1 MFHSKSLGLRCT
13 HKLSQAV
20 KQRRNEEGMKY
31 GIYFAYWEKEWD
43 VDQKKYISKVKDLGF
58 DILEISCAMLKNI
71 SQGELLEIKKMA
83 ADAGV
88 ELTAGYGPNAQEN
101 LASADSA
108 VASHAVVFFTDIL
121 KKLEVLDIHTL
132 GGGIYSYWP
141 VDYSKPIDKAGDW
154 ERSVKNVRTVGKI
167 AGECGVDY
175 CLEVLNRFE
184 GYLLNTCAEC
194 RRFVEQVDVPAVK
207 IMLDTFHMNIEEDS
221 MVEAILL
228 AGDRLGHFHVGEN
241 NRRLPGKGGM
251 PWYEIGSALRAIGYD
266 KNVVMEPFVRSGGGV
281 GSDIKVWRDLSKGAT
296 ERELD
301 RDAAWSVEFLRGA
314 FSGPNSDNSS
324 VLL

>member
-1 MFHSKSLGLRCT
+1 
-13 HKLSQAV
+13 
-20 KQRRNEEGMKY
+20 MKY
-31 GIYFAYWEKEWD
+31 GIYFAYWEQEWNA
-43 VDQKKYISKVKDLGF
+43 DQKQYIQKVKDLGF

-71 SQGELLEIKKMA
+71 SKEELLEMKKMA

-88 ELTAGYGPNAQEN
+88 TLTAGYGPNASEN
-101 LASADSA
+101 LGSADP
-108 VASHAVVFFTDIL
+108 AVVKNAMAFYTDTL
-121 KKLEVLDIHTL
+121 KKLELLDIHTL
-132 GGGIYSYWP
+132 GGGVYSYWP

-154 ERSVKNVRTVGKI
+154 ARSVENVRKVGKI

-194 RRFVEQVDVPAVK
+194 RRFVEEVDVDAVK

-228 AGDRLGHFHVGEN
+228 AGDKLGHFHVGEN
-241 NRRLPGKGGM
+241 NRRLPGKGGF

-266 KNVVMEPFVRSGGGV
+266 KNVVMEPFVKSGGGV
-281 GSDIKVWRDLSKGAT
+281 GSDIKVWRDLSKGAST
-296 ERELD
+296 AELD
-301 RDAAWSVEFLRGA
+301 RDAAQSVEYLRYV
-314 FSGPNSDNSS
+314 FSGPNSDYKS
-324 VLL
+324 VLR

>member
-1 MFHSKSLGLRCT
+1 
-13 HKLSQAV
+13 
-20 KQRRNEEGMKY
+20 MKY
-31 GIYFAYWEKEWD
+31 GIYFAYWEKEWNA
-43 VDQKKYISKVKDLGF
+43 DQKSYISKVKKLGF
-58 DILEISCAMLKNI
+58 DVLEISCAMLKAI
-71 SQGELLEIKKMA
+71 STQELMEMKKMA
-83 ADAGV
+83 ANAGIT
-88 ELTAGYGPNAQEN
+88 LTAGYGPGANEN
-101 LASADSA
+101 LASANEDIVKNA
-108 VASHAVVFFTDIL
+108 VAFYTDIL
-121 KKLEVLDIHTL
+121 KKLEILDIHTL

-141 VDYSKPIDKAGDW
+141 VDYTKPIDKAGDW

-194 RRFVEQVDVPAVK
+194 KAFVEQVDVPAVK

-266 KNVVMEPFVRSGGGV
+266 KNIVMEPFVRNGGGV

-296 ERELD
+296 DEMLD
-301 RDAAWSVEFLRGA
+301 QDAAASVAFLKNV
-314 FSGPNSDNSS
+314 FSGPNSDYGS
-324 VLL
+324 VLK

>member
-1 MFHSKSLGLRCT
+1 
-13 HKLSQAV
+13 
-20 KQRRNEEGMKY
+20 MKY
-31 GIYFAYWEKEWD
+31 GIYFAYWEKEWNA
-43 VDQKKYISKVKDLGF
+43 DQKSYISRVKKLGF
-58 DILEISCAMLKNI
+58 DVLEISCAMLKAI
-71 SQGELLEIKKMA
+71 STQELMEMKKMA
-83 ADAGV
+83 ADAGIT
-88 ELTAGYGPNAQEN
+88 LTAGYGPGANEN
-101 LASADSA
+101 LASANEDIVKNA
-108 VASHAVVFFTDIL
+108 VAFYTDIL
-121 KKLEVLDIHTL
+121 KKLEILDIHTL

-141 VDYSKPIDKAGDW
+141 VDYTKPIDKAGDW

-194 RRFVEQVDVPAVK
+194 KVFVEQVDVPAVK

-266 KNVVMEPFVRSGGGV
+266 KNIVMEPFVRNGGGV

-296 ERELD
+296 DEMLD
-301 RDAAWSVEFLRGA
+301 QDAAASVAFLKNV
-314 FSGPNSDNSS
+314 FSGPNSDYGS
-324 VLL
+324 VLK

>member
-1 MFHSKSLGLRCT
+1 
-13 HKLSQAV
+13 
-20 KQRRNEEGMKY
+20 MKY
-31 GIYFAYWEKEWD
+31 GIYFAYWEKEWNA
-43 VDQKKYISKVKDLGF
+43 DQKSYISRVKKLGF
-58 DILEISCAMLKNI
+58 DVLEISCAMLKAI
-71 SQGELLEIKKMA
+71 STQELMEMKKMA
-83 ADAGV
+83 ANAGIT
-88 ELTAGYGPNAQEN
+88 LTAGYGPGANEN
-101 LASADSA
+101 LASANEDVVKNA
-108 VASHAVVFFTDIL
+108 VAFYTDIL
-121 KKLEVLDIHTL
+121 KKLEILEIHTL

-141 VDYSKPIDKAGDW
+141 VDYTRPIDKAGDW

-194 RRFVEQVDVPAVK
+194 KVFVEQVDVPAVK

-266 KNVVMEPFVRSGGGV
+266 KNIVMEPFVRNGGGV

-296 ERELD
+296 DEMLD
-301 RDAAWSVEFLRGA
+301 QDAAASVAFLKNV
-314 FSGPNSDNSS
+314 FSGPNSDYGS
-324 VLL
+324 VLK

>member
-1 MFHSKSLGLRCT
+1 
-13 HKLSQAV
+13 
-20 KQRRNEEGMKY
+20 MKY
-31 GIYFAYWEKEWD
+31 GIYFAYWEKEWNA
-43 VDQKKYISKVKDLGF
+43 DQKSYISRVKKLGF
-58 DILEISCAMLKNI
+58 DVLEISCAMLKEI
-71 SQGELLEIKKMA
+71 STQELMEMKKMA
-83 ADAGV
+83 ADAGIT
-88 ELTAGYGPNAQEN
+88 LTAGYGPGANEN
-101 LASADSA
+101 LASANEDIVKNA
-108 VASHAVVFFTDIL
+108 VAFYTDIL
-121 KKLEVLDIHTL
+121 KKLEILDIHTL

-141 VDYSKPIDKAGDW
+141 VDYTKPIDKAGDW

-194 RRFVEQVDVPAVK
+194 KAFVEQVDVPAVK

-266 KNVVMEPFVRSGGGV
+266 KNIVMEPFVRNGGGV

-296 ERELD
+296 DEMLD
-301 RDAAWSVEFLRGA
+301 QDAAASVAFLKNV
-314 FSGPNSDNSS
+314 FSGPNSDYGS
-324 VLL
+324 VLK

>member
-1 MFHSKSLGLRCT
+1 
-13 HKLSQAV
+13 
-20 KQRRNEEGMKY
+20 MKY
-31 GIYFAYWEKEWD
+31 GIYFAYWEKEWNA
-43 VDQKKYISKVKDLGF
+43 DQKSYISRVKKLGF
-58 DILEISCAMLKNI
+58 DVLEISCAMLKEI
-71 SQGELLEIKKMA
+71 STQELMEMKKMA
-83 ADAGV
+83 ADAGIT
-88 ELTAGYGPNAQEN
+88 LTAGYGPGANEN
-101 LASADSA
+101 LASANEDIVKNA
-108 VASHAVVFFTDIL
+108 VAFYTDIL
-121 KKLEVLDIHTL
+121 KKLEILDIHTL

-141 VDYSKPIDKAGDW
+141 VDYTRPIDKAGDW

-194 RRFVEQVDVPAVK
+194 KVFVEQVDVPAVK

-266 KNVVMEPFVRSGGGV
+266 KNIVMEPFVRNGGGV

-296 ERELD
+296 DEMLD
-301 RDAAWSVEFLRGA
+301 QDAAASVAFLKNV
-314 FSGPNSDNSS
+314 FSGPNSDYGS
-324 VLL
+324 VLK